1 MKNNFAKFQANE
13 ISPKETQK
21 VLGGN
26 GVNPICFEL
35 EAELEAAAARGDS
48 GAVRRILRQL
58 EQECYTDGY

>member
-1 MKNNFAKFQANE
+1 MKNNLAKFQNKE
-13 ISPKETQK
+13 ISPKAAQK

-48 GAVRRILRQL
+48 GAIRRILRQL

>member
-1 MKNNFAKFQANE
+1 MKNTFSKFQTSE
-13 ISPKETQK
+13 ISAKEAQK

-35 EAELEAAAARGDS
+35 EAELEEAAARGDS
-48 GAVRRILRQL
+48 GAVRRILRQI